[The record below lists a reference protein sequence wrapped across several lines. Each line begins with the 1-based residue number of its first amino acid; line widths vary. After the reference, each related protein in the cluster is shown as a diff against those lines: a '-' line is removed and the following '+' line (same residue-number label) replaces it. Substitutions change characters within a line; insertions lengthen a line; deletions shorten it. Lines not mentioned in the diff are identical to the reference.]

1 MSTIEE
7 RYEASLIRRT
17 SSLGRL
23 LSLVKKDVDQRLTE
37 KLVGLGHRNFRAGDM
52 VVLINIDDAGTI
64 NNELAKKARISKQA
78 MSKVVKNLEADGYIA
93 TRKHDTDNR
102 ASLIF
107 LTDKGKMLLIEASES
122 IKEIEAGYTD
132 VVGEQDI
139 TTLKQVLLRLH
150 EGLRL

>member
-1 MSTIEE
+1 MSTTEE
-7 RYEASLIRRT
+7 RYEASLARRK

-23 LSLVKKDVDQRLTE
+23 LSLVKKDLDQRLTE
-37 KLVGLGHRNFRAGDM
+37 KLLERGYQNFRPGDM
-52 VVLINIDDAGTI
+52 VVLINIDDTGTI

-122 IKEIEAGYTD
+122 IQEIEASYID
-132 VVGEQDI
+132 VVGEEDI
-139 TTLKQVLLRLH
+139 TSLKAVLLRLH
-150 EGLRL
+150 AGLNL